1 MILTD
6 YVHSFDKG
14 NESIIWG
21 TPFRAAANNAAL
33 VNGTTV
39 HSFELDDF
47 HMLGAHP
54 AGIVIPAALAI
65 AEHKGGVNGK
75 DFLTAIAIGFELTLR
90 LTDCCGASGRSAFER
105 GIHGPSACGF
115 IGSAAAAA
123 KLLELDEEGV
133 LNAFGISI
141 PPLSLQS
148 AQYGA
153 MVKRLFAGKAA
164 QTGVM
169 GAQLSGRGFTGIKDI
184 LELKFGSFCKAI
196 SDGYDLTRLTVG
208 LGQEYLTKED
218 GFKKYSCVATNFAAL
233 DAVREI
239 MNEHSVNIEK
249 IKRVTLTISDFTKTH
264 AAWEYKPEGVMN
276 AQMNIYYCIAIMLLE
291 GDCFVDQFSEEKLAN
306 EKVRELT
313 KLIDIIVDPEMDKQ
327 QYTKWGARVEIE
339 FKTGERL
346 SRKVDFYRGSARN
359 PMSYEEIKNK
369 FVRLAQKKI
378 SIAKANSIIATVEEL
393 EELKD
398 IGELAGL
405 LVP

>member
-1 MILTD
+1 
-6 YVHSFDKG
+6 
-14 NESIIWG
+14 
-21 TPFRAAANNAAL
+21 
-33 VNGTTV
+33 
-39 HSFELDDF
+39 
-47 HMLGAHP
+47 
-54 AGIVIPAALAI
+54 
-65 AEHKGGVNGK
+65 
-75 DFLTAIAIGFELTLR
+75 
-90 LTDCCGASGRSAFER
+90 
-105 GIHGPSACGF
+105 
-115 IGSAAAAA
+115 
-123 KLLELDEEGV
+123 
-133 LNAFGISI
+133 
-141 PPLSLQS
+141 
-148 AQYGA
+148 
-153 MVKRLFAGKAA
+153 
-164 QTGVM
+164 
-169 GAQLSGRGFTGIKDI
+169 
-184 LELKFGSFCKAI
+184 
-196 SDGYDLTRLTVG
+196 
-208 LGQEYLTKED
+208 
-218 GFKKYSCVATNFAAL
+218 
-233 DAVREI
+233 
-239 MNEHSVNIEK
+239 
-249 IKRVTLTISDFTKTH
+249 
-264 AAWEYKPEGVMN
+264 MN